1 MTTTGRAYGFF
12 NCNQPKAVIEAELPY
27 LRTAV
32 GTPSDLELTLIEG
45 LDNLE
50 APEGLRPIV
59 AQAREYGIQYVLE
72 ARYNGAT
79 HQKTAGEVA
88 AIFNQ
93 AYNSDLYE
101 TGEAFDHQIVYQRG
115 DKYVFRRK
123 LLSVVIN

>member
-79 HQKTAGEVA
+79 HQKAADEVA
-88 AIFNQ
+88 TLLNQ
-93 AYNSDLYE
+93 ASHSNLYE
-101 TGEAFDHQIVYQRG
+101 TPEAFDGHIVYQKG
-115 DKYVFRRK
+115 NEYVYRE
-123 LLSVVIN
+123 